1 MESAMRRLFAAAF
14 ALSALLVLAGPVSA
28 LKRVPYPEV
37 AVVALP
43 AFEPDAGLTDMR
55 KRFAEAVAAKN
66 LPALVALLSPK
77 FEWTATGGL
86 VDEFDPKRGAEH
98 NFKVAFGFRAPGRD
112 ADGTTDIGPQWE
124 LLAFFASDP
133 VLTQEKGSPLVC
145 GTSTAKVAD
154 MGALDGAF
162 NRIDE
167 ENELSEWVYFVGE
180 LELTAEPG
188 GGASVGKLKNLAL
201 PILGVH
207 PPVKEGASSPPA
219 PTHFEL
225 MLPTGKTGWT
235 PIDKVRPLFVDRLC
249 FAKLGNEWKIAA
261 YEQAE

>member
-1 MESAMRRLFAAAF
+1 MRVSLAACVVAASLFAGSAF
-14 ALSALLVLAGPVSA
+14 A

-37 AVVALP
+37 VVTALP
-43 AFEPDAGLTDMR
+43 AFDADAGLTEMR
-55 KRFAEAVAAKN
+55 KRLADAVAAKD
-66 LPALVALLSPK
+66 LPGVVAMLSPK

-112 ADGTTDIGPQWE
+112 ADGPTDIGPQWE
-124 LLAFFASDP
+124 LLSFFATDP

-145 GTSTAKVAD
+145 GTTTAKVAD

-167 ENELSEWVYFVGE
+167 ADELSEWVYFVGE

-188 GGASVGKLKNLAL
+188 GASVAKVKSLAL

-207 PPVKEGASSPPA
+207 PPAKEGAASPSA

-225 MLPTGKTGWT
+225 MLPTGKTGRT
-235 PIDKVRPLFVDRLC
+235 RSTGAQPVFTDRS
-249 FAKLGNEWKIAA
+249 ISS
-261 YEQAE
+261 

>member
-1 MESAMRRLFAAAF
+1 MR
-14 ALSALLVLAGPVSA
+14 ALLATVCALAAGLVADPALA

-37 AVVALP
+37 RVVALP
-43 AFEPDAGLTDMR
+43 AFDGDASLAGMR
-55 KRFAEAVAAKN
+55 KAFAEAVAAKN
-66 LPALVALLSPK
+66 LPAIVAMLSPK
-77 FEWTATGGL
+77 FEWTSAGGL
-86 VDEFDPKRGAEH
+86 VDEFDPKRGADH

-124 LLAFFASDP
+124 LLAFFATDP

-145 GTSTAKVAD
+145 GTTTAKVAD
-154 MGALDGAF
+154 LGALDQAF

-167 ENELSEWVYFVGE
+167 ENDLSEWIYFVGE

-188 GGASVGKLKNLAL
+188 GGASVAKVSSLAF
-201 PILGVH
+201 PIVAVH
-207 PPVKEGASSPPA
+207 PSAKEDSSAPSA
-219 PTHFEL
+219 PTHLEL
-225 MLPTGKTGWT
+225 LLPDGKTGW
-235 PIDKVRPLFVDRLC
+235 IAVARVRPLFVDRLC

>member
-1 MESAMRRLFAAAF
+1 MRRFSAAACF
-14 ALSALLVLAGPVSA
+14 LAAVFVAGPASS

-37 AVVALP
+37 LVTALP
-43 AFEPDAGLTDMR
+43 AFDADASLSEMR
-55 KRFAEAVAAKN
+55 KRLADAVAAKD
-66 LPALVALLSPK
+66 LPGVVAMLSPK

-86 VDEFDPKRGAEH
+86 VDEFDPKRGADH

-124 LLAFFASDP
+124 LLSFFATDP
-133 VLTQEKGSPLVC
+133 VLTQENGSPLVC
-145 GTSTAKVAD
+145 GTTTAKVAD

-167 ENELSEWVYFVGE
+167 ANELSEWIYFVGE

-188 GGASVGKLKNLAL
+188 GGASVAKVKSLAL
-201 PILGVH
+201 PIFGVH
-207 PPVKEGASSPPA
+207 PPAKEGSASPSA

-225 MLPTGKTGWT
+225 MLPTGKIGWV
-235 PIDKVRPLFVDRLC
+235 PVDRVRPLFVDRLC

>member
-1 MESAMRRLFAAAF
+1 MRASLAVVCALAAGLLADPAF
-14 ALSALLVLAGPVSA
+14 A

-37 AVVALP
+37 RVLALP
-43 AFEPDAGLTDMR
+43 AFDGDTSLAEMR
-55 KRFAEAVAAKN
+55 KAFAEAVAARN
-66 LPALVALLSPK
+66 LAAVVAMLSPK
-77 FEWTATGGL
+77 FEWTANGGL
-86 VDEFDPKRGAEH
+86 VDEFDAKRGADH

-124 LLAFFASDP
+124 LLTFFATDP

-145 GTSTAKVAD
+145 GTTTAKVAD
-154 MGALDGAF
+154 LGALDQAF

-167 ENELSEWVYFVGE
+167 ESDLSEWIYFVGE
-180 LELTAEPG
+180 LELMKEPG
-188 GGASVGKLKNLAL
+188 GGASVAKVSSLAL
-201 PILGVH
+201 PIVGVH
-207 PPVKEGASSPPA
+207 PAAKEDASAPAA

-225 MLPTGKTGWT
+225 LLPDGKTGWA
-235 PIDKVRPLFVDRLC
+235 PIERARPLFVDRLC

>member
-1 MESAMRRLFAAAF
+1 MRATFAAAY
-14 ALSALLVLAGPVSA
+14 ALAACLLADSAFA

-37 AVVALP
+37 RVVALP
-43 AFEPDAGLTDMR
+43 AFDADASLVEMR
-55 KRFAEAVAAKN
+55 KALAEAVAAKN
-66 LPALVALLSPK
+66 LPAVVAMLSPK

-86 VDEFDPKRGAEH
+86 VDEFDAKRGAEH

-124 LLAFFASDP
+124 LLTFFAADP
-133 VLTQEKGSPLVC
+133 VLTQEKDSPLVC
-145 GTSTAKVAD
+145 GTTTAKVAD

-167 ENELSEWVYFVGE
+167 ENDLSEWIYFTDE

-188 GGASVGKLKNLAL
+188 GGASVGKVSSLAL
-201 PILGVH
+201 PIVGVH
-207 PPVKEGASSPPA
+207 PAAKEGASAPA
-219 PTHFEL
+219 TPTHFEL
-225 MLPTGKTGWT
+225 LLPNGKTGWAAV
-235 PIDKVRPLFVDRLC
+235 DRARPLFVDRLC

>member
-1 MESAMRRLFAAAF
+1 MECAMRVSLVVCVAASLFA
-14 ALSALLVLAGPVSA
+14 GPAIA

-37 AVVALP
+37 VVTALP
-43 AFEPDAGLTDMR
+43 LFEPDAGFIDMR
-55 KRFAEAVAAKN
+55 KRLAEALNAKN
-66 LPALVALLSPK
+66 LPAVVAMLSPK

-124 LLAFFASDP
+124 LLSFFATDP
-133 VLTQEKGSPLVC
+133 VLTQEKGASLVC
-145 GTSTAKVAD
+145 GTTTAKVAD

-167 ENELSEWVYFVGE
+167 ANELSEWVYFVGE

-188 GGASVGKLKNLAL
+188 GSASVAKVKSLAL
-201 PILGVH
+201 PIFGVH
-207 PPVKEGASSPPA
+207 PPAKEGAATPSA

-225 MLPTGKTGWT
+225 MLPSGKTGWT
-235 PIDKVRPLFVDRLC
+235 PVDKVRPLFVDRLC
-249 FAKLGNEWKIAA
+249 FTKLGNEWKIAA
-261 YEQAE
+261 YDQAE